1 MFLTQSTLFALSFAV
16 SGITRTYKSATRYS
30 TLLFLLFYVLYMIA
44 AYTKIG
50 MLRFL
55 TPLQFFEVGSVI
67 SDGLQIPFLLLS
79 IAIIT
84 ISILIG
90 NRAWKTKEL

>member
-1 MFLTQSTLFALSFAV
+1 
-16 SGITRTYKSATRYS
+16 
-30 TLLFLLFYVLYMIA
+30 
-44 AYTKIG
+44 
-50 MLRFL
+50 MLRVL
-55 TPLQFFEVGSVI
+55 TPLQFCEVGSVI
-67 SDGLQIPFLLLS
+67 SDGLQIPLLLFA

>member
-1 MFLTQSTLFALSFAV
+1 
-16 SGITRTYKSATRYS
+16 
-30 TLLFLLFYVLYMIA
+30 
-44 AYTKIG
+44 